1 MRSTLPA
8 RARARRDVHARVAE
22 QRLVLDHALEA
33 RLAVGG
39 LGQRL
44 AVDDLG
50 AADVRVDAI
59 FAAQPVDDDVEVE
72 LAHAADDRLPGL
84 RVLVDV
90 EGGILV
96 GQLLEPEVQLL
107 ALGLR
112 LRLDRARIT
121 GS

>member
-1 MRSTLPA
+1 M
-8 RARARRDVHARVAE
+8 HAGVAE
-22 QRLVLDHALEA
+22 QRLVLDDALEA
-33 RLAVGG
+33 RLAVGR

-50 AADVRVDAI
+50 TADVGVDAVLSS
-59 FAAQPVDDDVEVE
+59 QPVDDDVEVE
-72 LAHAADDRLPGL
+72 LAHAANDRLPGL
-84 RVLVDV
+84 CVLVDV

-112 LRLDRARIT
+112 LRLDRA
-121 GS
+121 